1 MSYIESVTWAN
12 HVARMARVV
21 TAGLYDEYISVYSRI
36 YDERIP
42 DPFEVGNMAEA
53 VISDECKVVASAEVC
68 HKHGLD
74 QYEEEEEEE

>member
-1 MSYIESVTWAN
+1 MTYIDEQWP
-12 HVARMARVV
+12 HHEGRMVRIRE
-21 TAGLYDEYISVYSRI
+21 AGLYDEYLDVYSRI

-53 VISDECKVVASAEVC
+53 VISDECKIGASSEVC

-74 QYEEEEEEE
+74 QYEEEEEEA